1 MLIEKGERA
10 MANGPTVLIV
20 DAPGDRLVD
29 HVDETGW
36 PLVPPTLLTIHRTSL
51 RDERSRQIV
60 CKLDGEWVADLLYGH
75 TRTCEIA
82 PGRHTLR
89 IHNTLIWKTL
99 IFDAAPGSH
108 MHVCRPTTE
117 NYQAAIK
124 AIPQVKVPESDPVQG
139 ADGALMRLWK

>member
-1 MLIEKGERA
+1 
-10 MANGPTVLIV
+10 MAHATPVLVV

-29 HVDETGW
+29 RVDETGW

-51 RDERSRQIV
+51 RDEQSRQIV
-60 CKLDGEWVADLLYGH
+60 CKLDGVWIADLLYGH

-89 IHNTLIWKTL
+89 LHNTLIWKTV

-108 MHVCRPTTE
+108 MHVTVWNRAWFG
-117 NYQAAIK
+117 YYVMLFFVGAAPLGLGV
-124 AIPQVKVPESDPVQG
+124 APGIPIGMEIAVP
-139 ADGALMRLWK
+139 ALLHQQ